1 MRRWGGRALLA
12 ALLAAWMLLGSG
24 GVMADSSS
32 PPTPAAQGIDGLV
45 PPPPNIQQGNQ
56 PTLAER
62 YPTTAYTPF
71 AVSVGGSLR
80 DALTNPVQSSAN
92 VMFTV
97 WAGTEMEVLLI
108 VAVLTSRLLEWTF
121 SVDVVGTAG
130 GPLTQVVQTLA
141 DQVYRPLLE
150 TALVLGGLWL
160 VWHLLIRRRTMYSFQ
175 GVAWALVAMVA
186 AGVYFAAPVGVMSA
200 ANNLSAAA
208 SREMLKAIG
217 TGDPKMASRSS
228 DPSFS
233 QGDGSDAEL
242 RIFVDRYWR
251 TYVFKPW
258 SVAAFGDVN
267 TGQRYGEE
275 LLAKWAGQPNNF
287 DADFK
292 NAPQSA
298 QDWYGGSRGGDRF
311 AIVAV
316 ALVVAVMA
324 SILFLLIAGA
334 VVVAQFGLLILL
346 MIAPLFLLVGV
357 HPGTGRR
364 LLVRWAELAAAALL
378 IRVLCAALLALV
390 LVLSGLIA
398 QIPNWGVAAALEV
411 ALVFTAFIYRK
422 PFLRVFGQVA
432 TPRLDFLSDR
442 RTATTVVSG
451 TNWVMGK
458 LGRQPITA
466 AAASSARAQTAAATA
481 ASGARPA
488 TAGGTAAASAATA
501 GTAAM
506 AAAAAEA
513 GKIGRKTASAA
524 VSGAQ
529 RLADGFG
536 VSGGSPA
543 SQSATNGRRPVAP
556 QGDSQPPAPLERE
569 R

>member
-1 MRRWGGRALLA
+1 MA
-12 ALLAAWMLLGSG
+12 
-24 GVMADSSS
+24 ADSAS

-71 AVSVGGSLR
+71 TVSVGGSLR

-121 SVDVVGTAG
+121 SVDVIGAAG

-175 GVAWALVAMVA
+175 GVAWALVAMIA
-186 AGVYFAAPVGVMSA
+186 AGVYFAAPVGIMSA
-200 ANNLSAAA
+200 ANNFSAAA
-208 SREMLKAIG
+208 SREMLSAIG
-217 TGDPKMASRSS
+217 TGDPKMAGRSS

-346 MIAPLFLLVGV
+346 MVAPLFLLVGV

-378 IRVLCAALLALV
+378 IRVLSAALLALV

-411 ALVFTAFIYRK
+411 ALVITAFIYRK

-432 TPRLDFLSDR
+432 TPRLDFLSDQR
-442 RTATTVVSG
+442 AATTVASG
-451 TNWVMGK
+451 TSWVMGK
-458 LGRQPITA
+458 LARQPITA
-466 AAASSARAQTAAATA
+466 AAATSARAQTAAATA
-481 ASGARPA
+481 ATGSKAA
-488 TAGGTAAASAATA
+488 MTGGTATAAATA

-513 GKIGRKTASAA
+513 GKLGRRKALAA
-524 VSGAQ
+524 VGGAQ

-536 VSGGSPA
+536 VSGDSPA
-543 SQSATNGRRPVAP
+543 SQRPANGHRPVA
-556 QGDSQPPAPLERE
+556 SQVGSPPPAPPERE